1 VIEFS
6 HPRLNQAL
14 VQDDCTAVCNHFMF
28 VSNRVTTCLENVET
42 VHVRELNISHGGVI
56 EKGEVR
62 EIQGILYCMENGN
75 PYSKLVV
82 VFFS

>member
-1 VIEFS
+1 
-6 HPRLNQAL
+6 
-14 VQDDCTAVCNHFMF
+14 MF

-62 EIQGILYCMENGN
+62 EIQGILYCLENG
-75 PYSKLVV
+75 SKLVV
-82 VFFS
+82 VFFFHKMLQIWRVDSGGSF